1 MEEAMTSD
9 PRPAGL
15 LLLTVLAVAG
25 SGCVINLDADQ
36 VVVREEKQFSVSA
49 GAEVTVE
56 TFDGSI
62 QVMAWDQPQVRVEA
76 EKRGPDREV
85 AAALEVRATQE
96 GNRIRIEA
104 PAPKVTERV
113 VGFGNTT
120 PSVSFIIRVP
130 ANVKLGA
137 MSRDGSITVEGVHGP
152 VNLRS
157 NDGSI
162 RARAIVGE
170 LVARTNDG
178 SVAVDEVNGPVSLDT
193 GDGSIRVDGR
203 LLALHAKTSD
213 GSITI
218 NAGEG
223 SAMKGDWDVST
234 GDGSITLR
242 VPQGF
247 SAEVD
252 ANSDDGRVSSDFKEL
267 EAVRDES
274 DRSTMRGRIGSGGHK
289 LTLRSGDGSISL
301 TSR

>member
-1 MEEAMTSD
+1 MTTF
-9 PRPAGL
+9 RRRAG
-15 LLLTVLAVAG
+15 VMFVAALACAA
-25 SGCVINLDADQ
+25 SGCVLNLDADQ
-36 VVVREEKQFSVSA
+36 VVIREDKQFTVSA
-49 GAEVTVE
+49 GADVTVE

-62 QVMAWDQPQVRVEA
+62 QVQAWDQPQVRVEA

-85 AAALEVRATQE
+85 AAALEVRATQD

-104 PAPKVTERV
+104 PAPKVSERL
-113 VGFGNTT
+113 VGFGNSS

-137 MSRDGSITVEGVHGP
+137 VSRDGSITVEGIRGP

-162 RARAIVGE
+162 RARSIVGE
-170 LVARTNDG
+170 VVARTEDG
-178 SVAVDEVNGPVSLDT
+178 SLTVDDVTGPVSLDS

-203 LLALHAKTSD
+203 LQALRATTSD
-213 GSITI
+213 GSISI
-218 NAGEG
+218 EADDG
-223 SAMKGDWDVST
+223 SAMKGDWEVST

-252 ANSDDGRVSSDFKEL
+252 AGSRDGRVSSDFKEL
-267 EAVRDES
+267 EAVRHES
-274 DRSTMRGRIGSGGHK
+274 DRGTMRGRIGNGGHK

-301 TSR
+301 VSR